1 MFVLESRRTTSEMA
15 IFQSGDAKRFRFGH
29 LAVPRTCW
37 IKHPSHAQGSG
48 AERARVC
55 RHEAPYPSL
64 GPGEFSLDAFYTPP
78 PSKKT
83 PALTSYLWPVA
94 RAATAAAKINLC
106 LRLLPWIPAEQT
118 NGPKQYYIYHI
129 SITLNASVSILHCPR
144 HTHRLQGTHAA
155 ARR

>member
-1 MFVLESRRTTSEMA
+1 MFVLESRRMSSKMA
-15 IFQSGDAKRFRFGH
+15 IFQSGDAKRH

-37 IKHPSHAQGSG
+37 IKHLSHAQGNG
-48 AERARVC
+48 DERARVC
-55 RHEAPYPSL
+55 RDETPYPSL
-64 GPGEFSLDAFYTPP
+64 GPREFSLDSFYTIP
-78 PSKKT
+78 KK

-94 RAATAAAKINLC
+94 RAGTAAAKINLC

-118 NGPKQYYIYHI
+118 NGSKQYYIYHI

-155 ARR
+155 ARW